1 MGDLFVC
8 TPDFAEGKQVK
19 RLRLNPIGE
28 DVYLES
34 DGVTVTRDEDKIIN
48 AQRIFKNN
56 YYKPGGKGA
65 LRVLKRLREADQVHV
80 LPSDSAENKKQ
91 KTF

>member
-1 MGDLFVC
+1 MGDVFVT
-8 TPDFAEGKQVK
+8 TPDHQEGKIVK
-19 RLRLNPIGE
+19 YFRPNPIGE

-65 LRVLKRLREADQVHV
+65 LRVLKRLREADLSH
-80 LPSDSAENKKQ
+80 PSPVDDRVAP
-91 KTF
+91 

>member
-1 MGDLFVC
+1 MGDVFIS
-8 TPDFAEGKQVK
+8 TPDHQEGKVLK
-19 RLRLNPIGE
+19 YFRPNPIGE
-28 DVYLES
+28 DVYLGV

-65 LRVLKRLREADQVHV
+65 LRVLKRLREA
-80 LPSDSAENKKQ
+80 N
-91 KTF
+91 